1 MLLNYTVGISLPFVA
16 GLIVI
21 VLFAFIWK
29 KMKKK
34 VITGI
39 VIGFFVGL
47 ALAAFLFVTPT
58 KVYVVTGN
66 KEMQKYLSIGSSSY
80 TLKDGTSIPI
90 SAKMAHCTLI
100 NDAAD
105 AIVVE
110 HVVYGDGYEEDDI
123 LEPGQYLDIE
133 DPYIDYFFDGTPPES
148 LETTSY
154 STYKVVLWLRMYS
167 DYESDYL
174 EYYDEEEYEEDYSE
188 DEELEESED
197 L

>member
-1 MLLNYTVGISLPFVA
+1 
-16 GLIVI
+16 
-21 VLFAFIWK
+21 
-29 KMKKK
+29 
-34 VITGI
+34 
-39 VIGFFVGL
+39 
-47 ALAAFLFVTPT
+47 
-58 KVYVVTGN
+58 
-66 KEMQKYLSIGSSSY
+66 
-80 TLKDGTSIPI
+80 
-90 SAKMAHCTLI
+90 MAHCTLI